1 VNGRRDLLILAA
13 VTLTILLWGVVA
25 YRAGQYDERQAW
37 EAAAAEDGD
46 INPDPCPG
54 YAAR

>member
-1 VNGRRDLLILAA
+1 MSWRREALIVVLVLVALA
-13 VTLTILLWGVVA
+13 TA